1 MRYFNHLI
9 LSLLV
14 LAPAGGPA
22 SAQQASQDSAVTDC
36 PPSVAALASCYAAKL
51 DTGAYV
57 LAALP
62 QQWNGVL
69 VVLGHGGPFVVPPSA
84 KDEVDSVNRNAA
96 LVQRG
101 FGWVASSY
109 RKEGYGVAMAV
120 EDSDQARKFFIER
133 VAKPRRIVYHG
144 QSYGGLVGAK
154 LIESFA
160 KNRDGGLNY
169 DGALFQSGA
178 LAGALLTYEHR
189 ADLRAVYQYYCKNLP
204 RPNEAQYPV
213 WSGIPS
219 ESKMTIRELTV
230 LVDECTG
237 ISLAADARSASQKQ
251 NLADILAVM
260 GYPETL
266 LVRHLQAATLTFR
279 DIAERITG
287 GRNPFTNVGVQY
299 KGSHDDAALNSGVA
313 RFTADPGALAALNAD
328 GRPTGVLPIPVVTIH
343 SINDP
348 QVLVEVE
355 SAYRETVTA
364 AGSSDHLV
372 QAYTDERGHVLQSP
386 PEVAAA
392 LDSLMQWIE
401 KGAKPSAQSIAAM
414 CDQVKTTLDGPCRY
428 HPEYSP
434 KSYATRYYPREAAVR

>member
-1 MRYFNHLI
+1 MRYFRRLN
-9 LSLLV
+9 LSP
-14 LAPAGGPA
+14 LALALAGSPA
-22 SAQQASQDSAVTDC
+22 SAQQASKDSAETDC
-36 PPSVAALASCYAAKL
+36 PLPLAALASCYAAKL

-62 QQWNGVL
+62 KQWNGVL
-69 VVLGHGGPFVVPPSA
+69 VVLGHSGPFVVPPSA
-84 KDEVDSVNRNAA
+84 KDEVDSVTRNAA
-96 LVQRG
+96 VVQRG

-109 RKEGYGVAMAV
+109 RKEGYGVAMAA
-120 EDSDQARKFFIER
+120 EDSDQARKFFIEH
-133 VAKPRRIVYHG
+133 VAKPRRTVYHG

-154 LIESFA
+154 LIESYA
-160 KNRDGGLNY
+160 KNLDGSLNY

-204 RPNEAQYPV
+204 RPNEAQYPL

-219 ESKMTIRELTV
+219 ESKMTLRELTAV
-230 LVDECTG
+230 VDECAG
-237 ISLAADARSASQKQ
+237 ISQTADARSASQKQ
-251 NLADILAVM
+251 NLADILAIM

-279 DIAERITG
+279 DVVERITG
-287 GRNPFTNVGVQY
+287 RRNPFTNVGVRY
-299 KGSHDDAALNSGVA
+299 KGSHDDAALNSGVT
-313 RFTADPGALAALNAD
+313 RFTADPGAVAALNVD
-328 GRPTGVLPIPVVTIH
+328 GRPNGVLPIPVVTIH

-348 QVLVEVE
+348 QVVIEVE
-355 SAYRETVTA
+355 SEAVTA
-364 AGSSDHLV
+364 AGSSDRLV

-386 PEVAAA
+386 PEVIAA

-401 KGAKPSAQSIAAM
+401 KGSKPSAQSIAAM

-428 HPEYSP
+428 QPGYSP
-434 KSYATRYYPREAAVR
+434 KSYTTRYYPREAAVR